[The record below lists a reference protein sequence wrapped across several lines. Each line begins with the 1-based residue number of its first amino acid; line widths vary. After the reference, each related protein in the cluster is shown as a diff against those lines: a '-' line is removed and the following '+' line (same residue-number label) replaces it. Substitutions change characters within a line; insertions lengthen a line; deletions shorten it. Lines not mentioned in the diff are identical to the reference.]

1 VGRLLKPSLSWM
13 LVFVPV
19 AVWLHFARPEEHTWI
34 FLASC
39 AAVIPLAGWLGK
51 ATEHLAE
58 HTGEGIGGLLNAT
71 FGNAAEMIIAFMAL
85 RRGLTEVVKAS
96 LTGSIIGNLLLVL
109 GASFLAGGLRH
120 PRQTFNVTG
129 ARSQA
134 TMLILAAVALVS
146 PAAFHHLGG
155 AEAVSREGRL
165 SLDISIVLLVVYGLG
180 LVFSLRT
187 HKQLFTGHRA
197 EGAEGGGEKGRKPW
211 SLGLALGVL
220 GGSTALIAWVSE
232 ILVGSV
238 EGAAESL
245 GMTDIFIGVI
255 VVAIIGNAAE
265 HSTAILMAFRNR
277 MDLAVG
283 IAIGSSIQIALFVA
297 PVLVLLSYLVG
308 PQPMDLVFTP
318 AEVLAVAMAILITDQ
333 IAGDGESH
341 WLEGVQLLAVY
352 AILGMVFYFLPEA
365 VAAAR

>member
-1 VGRLLKPSLSWM
+1 VSRLLKPTLSWM

-19 AVWLHFARPEEHTWI
+19 AVGLHFARPEEHTWI

-187 HKQLFTGHRA
+187 INCSSSRTFTKWLRA
-197 EGAEGGGEKGRKPW
+197 RRISTRSKSGSRAGAPSPACRR
-211 SLGLALGVL
+211 SARR
-220 GGSTALIAWVSE
+220 S
-232 ILVGSV
+232 
-238 EGAAESL
+238 
-245 GMTDIFIGVI
+245 
-255 VVAIIGNAAE
+255 
-265 HSTAILMAFRNR
+265 
-277 MDLAVG
+277 
-283 IAIGSSIQIALFVA
+283 A
-297 PVLVLLSYLVG
+297 PPSW
-308 PQPMDLVFTP
+308 P
-318 AEVLAVAMAILITDQ
+318 A
-333 IAGDGESH
+333 
-341 WLEGVQLLAVY
+341 
-352 AILGMVFYFLPEA
+352 
-365 VAAAR
+365 

>member
-1 VGRLLKPSLSWM
+1 MSRLLKPSLSWL

-19 AVWLHFARPEEHTWI
+19 AVGLRFARPEAHTWI

-39 AAVIPLAGWLGK
+39 VAVVPLAGWLGK
-51 ATEHLAE
+51 ATEHLAA

-109 GASFLAGGLRH
+109 GASFLAGGLRR

-146 PAAFHHLGG
+146 PAAFHHIGG

-165 SLDISIVLLVVYGLG
+165 SFDISIVLLVVYGLG

-197 EGAEGGGEKGRKPW
+197 EGDDGGEGSATW
-211 SLGLALGVL
+211 SLGRALGVL
-220 GGSTALIAWVSE
+220 AGSTALIAWVSE

-238 EGAAESL
+238 EGAAEAM
-245 GMTDIFIGVI
+245 GMTDVFIGVI
-255 VVAIIGNAAE
+255 VVAVIGNAAE
-265 HSTAILMAFRNR
+265 HSTAVLMALKNR

-297 PVLVLLSYLVG
+297 PVLVLASYLVG
-308 PQPMDLVFTP
+308 PQPMDLVFTA

-365 VAAAR
+365 AAEVR